1 MDVLQSN
8 TVVSRATCP
17 GAPAS
22 RPTPVACPPAAGRSP
37 TSCSASAASS
47 AGDPNAWRALAA
59 AAAADGY
66 PDGNPRSPG
75 LPLEYSADWR
85 ALESAV
91 NATAT
96 LDEETAA
103 APPSWPTAAA
113 RAWAVVRHFA
123 RSPAG
128 RAAAQALSVGSSLL
142 FVALYVWSTYSPPPP
157 GSARAA
163 ADAGLCVVFA
173 ADYIIRLA
181 RTQPGNRLRSAL
193 AFGNILD
200 FLAVFPP
207 LLELLLR
214 SFAGPALSGPAVT
227 AGRGAARAAAAAGA
241 RSARALDLRWFKAL
255 RALRVLRVSV
265 LAGEL
270 GSMHAA
276 SSGALLASAASVR
289 LFQLV
294 ASVATLLFTAAAV
307 VNLVEKMP
315 FHDALYFVTTTLAT
329 VGYGDVVVRSA
340 AGKAAV
346 ILMILVGIV
355 VIPVQSGQ
363 LYQQLAARRVTLG
376 PLPDRRSPAVLV
388 SSRLSDVRGFSDFL
402 AEFYATA
409 ARKSAPLG
417 SKGGSGGGAGAG
429 GGGSSL
435 PRGTRLVV
443 LTGKPDFEFRALQ
456 ELNDGRLTLVEGTAL
471 SERDLQRT
479 RAEAAL
485 GVLLLADRFAPS
497 AAAEDL
503 SVLFQVW
510 AVKSYTKRVP
520 LYVQTLSTASLAAV
534 RPFLDGDRD
543 VAVSVE
549 QTRHRLLALSAL
561 CPGASTLIANL
572 LRRSDVDAAAAT
584 RARTAGG
591 RRWLR
596 AYITGCAHKVHAA
609 RLGADLACVPFAD
622 AAAWLHGSSGMLLIG
637 VERRGRVV
645 LNPGRRL
652 LRGGDLGVVVAP
664 SAAAAAAALAR
675 PYSPPGVTPAVR
687 GGGGAAGAAAASP
700 SSPPPAPPPPPS
712 PPLPAN
718 CPPLDAPV
726 DSESVDFEGG
736 PGECDVTGALL
747 AVGEAGAGAT
757 AAALPPASWSPTP
770 LSSMATAGS
779 VDDGNDSDGFEE
791 EGGEEEEEEEEDA
804 EDGRPPPPLPPQ
816 PSSPLPRNTPPTQAP
831 PPSPSPSPACPVSP
845 VGFVDDEAYYAAEA
859 VSHDDGVPAAGAVAL
874 VSGGT
879 AGGASL
885 YASSSSASSPS
896 PSTAVGPLIDGALLA
911 GHVII
916 AGSPASYTAFA
927 AQLRACDPLP
937 TPIVILAPANPPP
950 DEWAALR
957 ALGPVHFVA
966 GDPADPAGLR
976 AARASSARALVF
988 LALPQ
993 RPGGGWAATGGGAPP
1008 GFPGGGDPAGP
1019 PAPPAAAGPA
1029 RLFNGGVSGAGGP
1042 APPPPA
1048 ADRATVSRTAVLAD
1062 AHGLLACYGVGED
1075 GGTAPPHAVI
1085 ELCFTSSLRFL
1096 QPGLLLKG
1104 VSSGDPGTSSHGQPR
1119 KSWQARKRQEAA
1131 AAAEGLAAWQAN
1143 PYYCAGRVTVPA
1155 ALDALA
1161 CHAIF
1166 DGGRLAGLLAELAGD
1181 DGRPGGALLRQVDVP
1196 PDLVGATYGALFA
1209 RLATRRQLIPLG
1221 LYRRKSENPTW
1232 RLAYVVT
1239 NPPAGERLEKGDRVF
1254 VLRERGGPW
1263 LTSGL

>member
-1 MDVLQSN
+1 M
-8 TVVSRATCP
+8 TPP
-17 GAPAS
+17 GSSIGAS
-22 RPTPVACPPAAGRSP
+22 INSGRRRTPPRPAAL
-37 TSCSASAASS
+37 ASD
-47 AGDPNAWRALAA
+47 DPNAWRALAA
-59 AAAADGY
+59 AAAADGFA
-66 PDGNPRSPG
+66 DGTPTPSVPV
-75 LPLEYSADWR
+75 EYSSDWR

-96 LDEETAA
+96 WDEDTAA
-103 APPSWPTAAA
+103 APPSWPAAAA
-113 RAWAVVRHFA
+113 RAWAFVCHFL
-123 RSPAG
+123 RSPVG
-128 RAAAQALSVGSSLL
+128 RATAQALSVGSSLL

-163 ADAGLCVVFA
+163 ADAALCVVFA
-173 ADYIIRLA
+173 ADYGIRLA

-214 SFAGPALSGPAVT
+214 TFAGPTPAADAAV
-227 AGRGAARAAAAAGA
+227 AVGRGAARAAAAAGA

-355 VIPVQSGQ
+355 LIPVQSGQ

-409 ARKSAPLG
+409 ARK
-417 SKGGSGGGAGAG
+417 GAAG
-429 GGGSSL
+429 VNGSSR

-534 RPFLDGDRD
+534 RPFLDGERD

-572 LRRSDVDAAAAT
+572 LRRSDVDAAAAR

-609 RLGADLACVPFAD
+609 RLGTDLACVPFAD
-622 AAAWLHGSSGMLLIG
+622 AAAWLHASSGMLLIG

-675 PYSPPGVTPAVR
+675 PYTPPSAAASAR
-687 GGGGAAGAAAASP
+687 GSQPAAAAA
-700 SSPPPAPPPPPS
+700 PPPAS
-712 PPLPAN
+712 TSNN
-718 CPPLDAPV
+718 CPQLDAPV
-726 DSESVDFEGG
+726 DSESVDFEGSSG
-736 PGECDVTGALL
+736 DECDVSGALL
-747 AVGEAGAGAT
+747 QADGVGPS
-757 AAALPPASWSPTP
+757 PPTWSPPP

-791 EGGEEEEEEEEDA
+791 DEGEEEAVEEEVEA
-804 EDGRPPPPLPPQ
+804 LLPPPPPRSLLP
-816 PSSPLPRNTPPTQAP
+816 LEEPPAAP
-831 PPSPSPSPACPVSP
+831 APPSPPPSPACPVSP
-845 VGFVDDEAYYAAEA
+845 IGFVDDEAYYAAEA
-859 VSHDDGVPAAGAVAL
+859 VPVADERGPGAGAAAAL
-874 VSGGT
+874 AAGGT
-879 AGGASL
+879 ALFSATSSP
-885 YASSSSASSPS
+885 ASSLSGP
-896 PSTAVGPLIDGALLA
+896 GPLIDGAPLS

-916 AGSPASYTAFA
+916 AGSPASYAAFA

-937 TPIVILAPANPPP
+937 TPIVILAPAKPPP
-950 DEWAALR
+950 EEWAALR
-957 ALGPVHFVA
+957 ELGPIHFVS

-976 AARASSARALVF
+976 AARASSSRALVF

-993 RPGGGWAATGGGAPP
+993 RPGGGWAMSAGGGGMAGPS
-1008 GFPGGGDPAGP
+1008 GAAASDSAGP
-1019 PAPPAAAGPA
+1019 PAPPPVSGPA
-1029 RLFNGGVSGAGGP
+1029 RLFSGGGAAGGP
-1042 APPPPA
+1042 PPPPPA
-1048 ADRATVSRTAVLAD
+1048 DRATASRTAVLAD

-1104 VSSGDPGTSSHGQPR
+1104 VSSGDGATSSHGQPR

-1143 PYYCAGRVTVPA
+1143 PYYTAGRVTVPA

>member
-1 MDVLQSN
+1 MGAQ
-8 TVVSRATCP
+8 APP
-17 GAPAS
+17 GAA
-22 RPTPVACPPAAGRSP
+22 RPP
-37 TSCSASAASS
+37 TSTCSAAAAAASS
-47 AGDPNAWRALAA
+47 AGDPDAWRALAA
-59 AAAADGY
+59 AAAADGF
-66 PDGNPRSPG
+66 PDGTPPSAAAPS
-75 LPLEYSADWR
+75 LPLGADWR
-85 ALESAV
+85 ALEAAIHGA
-91 NATAT
+91 ATPG
-96 LDEETAA
+96 EEDAWMHA
-103 APPSWPTAAA
+103 APPSWPAAA
-113 RAWAVVRHFA
+113 SRAWGAVRAFVRS
-123 RSPAG
+123 RAG
-128 RAAAQALSVGSSLL
+128 RAAARGVSVGSSLL

-163 ADAGLCVVFA
+163 ADAALCVIFA
-173 ADYIIRLA
+173 ADYVIRLA
-181 RTQPGNRLRSAL
+181 QTQAGNRWRTVL
-193 AFGNILD
+193 AFGNVLD

-214 SFAGPALSGPAVT
+214 SFAGGGGAGPAVA

-294 ASVATLLFTAAAV
+294 ASVATLLFTGAAV
-307 VNLVEKMP
+307 INLVEKMP

-329 VGYGDVVVRSA
+329 VGYGDVVVASA

-409 ARKSAPLG
+409 ARKSSG
-417 SKGGSGGGAGAG
+417 SA
-429 GGGSSL
+429 SL

-534 RPFLDGDRD
+534 RPFLDGERD

-572 LRRSDVDAAAAT
+572 LRRSDVDAAAAR

-609 RLGADLACVPFAD
+609 RMGADLACVPFAD
-622 AAAWLHGSSGMLLIG
+622 AAAWLHASSGMLLIG

-664 SAAAAAAALAR
+664 SAAAAVAALAR
-675 PYSPPGVTPAVR
+675 PYSPLPAATVSAGR
-687 GGGGAAGAAAASP
+687 GEGGRPLAPAAT
-700 SSPPPAPPPPPS
+700 PPPPLSALDPS
-712 PPLPAN
+712 T
-718 CPPLDAPV
+718 CPPLSTLAA

-736 PGECDVTGALL
+736 PGECDVSGGDLL
-747 AVGEAGAGAT
+747 AAPSFSTASPPSTAT
-757 AAALPPASWSPTP
+757 WSPPPTG
-770 LSSMATAGS
+770 SMATAGS
-779 VDDGNDSDGFEE
+779 VDDGNDSDGF
-791 EGGEEEEEEEEDA
+791 GEEEEEEEEEAGEQAAAVVEAA
-804 EDGRPPPPLPPQ
+804 ERPPRSLLLPPPASPPPPP
-816 PSSPLPRNTPPTQAP
+816 AAA
-831 PPSPSPSPACPVSP
+831 PACSVSP
-845 VGFVDDEAYYAAEA
+845 FGFVDDEAYYAAEA
-859 VSHDDGVPAAGAVAL
+859 APHEEGG
-874 VSGGT
+874 SGL
-879 AGGASL
+879 GGAPG
-885 YASSSSASSPS
+885 AATTGATSPP
-896 PSTAVGPLIDGALLA
+896 PSTAAAAPGPLIDGAPLA

-916 AGSPASYTAFA
+916 AGSPASYLAFA
-927 AQLRACDPLP
+927 SQLRACDPLP
-937 TPIVILAPANPPP
+937 TPLVILGPSKPPP
-950 DEWAALR
+950 GEWAALE
-957 ALGPVHFVA
+957 ALGPVHFVV
-966 GDPADPAGLR
+966 GDPAAPAGLR
-976 AARASSARALVF
+976 AARASTSRALVF

-993 RPGGGWAATGGGAPP
+993 RPGGGWAAGGSEPGSPPAPS
-1008 GFPGGGDPAGP
+1008 AGP
-1019 PAPPAAAGPA
+1019 PPSAAAAPA
-1029 RLFNGGVSGAGGP
+1029 RLFGGGVGGGAGP
-1042 APPPPA
+1042 APPP
-1048 ADRATVSRTAVLAD
+1048 DRATASRTAVLAD

-1119 KSWQARKRQEAA
+1119 NSWQARKRQEAA
-1131 AAAEGLAAWQAN
+1131 ASAEGLAAWQAN

-1166 DGGRLAGLLAELAGD
+1166 DGGRLAGLLGELAGD
-1181 DGRPGGALLRQVDVP
+1181 DGRPGGALLRQVEVP
-1196 PDLVGATYGALFA
+1196 SDLVGSTYGALFA

-1221 LYRRKSENPTW
+1221 LYRRKSENPTF

-1239 NPPAGERLEKGDRVF
+1239 NPPAGERLERGDRVF